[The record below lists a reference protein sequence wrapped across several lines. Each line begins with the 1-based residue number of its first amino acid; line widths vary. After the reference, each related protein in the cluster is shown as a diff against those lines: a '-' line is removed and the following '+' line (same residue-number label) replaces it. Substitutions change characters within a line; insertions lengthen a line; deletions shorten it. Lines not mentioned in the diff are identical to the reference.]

1 MTTELGVTTMPN
13 ENKQDHLLEHSYDGI
28 QEFDNPMPRWW
39 VYLFWATI
47 IFSILYF
54 FNVPGFGVGKGR
66 IADYDR
72 DIAAAASA
80 DAKRK
85 AAQPAG
91 ASGEQ
96 LAAMTKDA
104 SVVALGKQVFGQ
116 NCAACH
122 RADAGGQIDPNL
134 ADDYWL
140 HGGTLEQIH
149 KTVVDGVLE
158 KGMPP
163 WGKVLKP
170 NQLDAVVAYIYT
182 LRGTNPPNPKAPQGD
197 LVPR

>member
-1 MTTELGVTTMPN
+1 MPN
-13 ENKQDHLLEHSYDGI
+13 ENKPDQDHLLEHSYDGI

-122 RADAGGQIDPNL
+122 RADAGGQIGPNL

-140 HGGTLEQIH
+140 HGGALEQIH

-170 NQLDAVVAYIYT
+170 NQVDAVVAYVYT
-182 LRGTNPPNPKAPQGD
+182 VRGTNPPNPKAPQGD

>member
-1 MTTELGVTTMPN
+1 MPN
-13 ENKQDHLLEHSYDGI
+13 ENTPDQDHLLEHSYDGI

-54 FNVPGFGVGKGR
+54 FNVPGFGIGKGR

-96 LAAMTKDA
+96 LTAMTKDA

-122 RADAGGQIDPNL
+122 RADAGGQIGPNL

>member
-1 MTTELGVTTMPN
+1 MPN
-13 ENKQDHLLEHSYDGI
+13 ENKPDQDHLLEHSYDGI

-54 FNVPGFGVGKGR
+54 FNVPGFGIGKGR

-96 LAAMTKDA
+96 LTAMTKDA

-122 RADAGGQIDPNL
+122 RADAGGQIGPNL
-134 ADDYWL
+134 TDDYWL
-140 HGGTLEQIH
+140 HGSTLEQIH

>member
-1 MTTELGVTTMPN
+1 MPN
-13 ENKQDHLLEHSYDGI
+13 DNKPDQDHLLEHSYDGI

-122 RADAGGQIDPNL
+122 RADAGGQIGPNL

>member
-1 MTTELGVTTMPN
+1 MPN

-47 IFSILYF
+47 IFSILYLL
-54 FNVPGFGVGKGR
+54 NVPGFGIGKGR
-66 IADYDR
+66 IADYDKAM
-72 DIAAAASA
+72 AAAAAA

-91 ASGEQ
+91 ASAEQ

-104 SVVALGKQVFGQ
+104 SVLALGKQVFGQ

-122 RADAGGQIDPNL
+122 RADAGGQIGPNL
-134 ADDYWL
+134 TDDYWL
-140 HGGTLEQIH
+140 HGGALDQIH
-149 KTVVDGVLE
+149 KTVTDGVLE

-163 WGKVLKP
+163 WSKVLKP
-170 NQLDAVVAYIYT
+170 NQLDAVVAYVYT

-197 LVPR
+197 QVSR

>member
-1 MTTELGVTTMPN
+1 MPN
-13 ENKQDHLLEHSYDGI
+13 QTDQDQLLEHSYDGI

-47 IFSILYF
+47 VFSVLYWL
-54 FNVPGFGVGKGR
+54 NVPGFGIGKGQ

-72 DIAAAASA
+72 DMAAAAA
-80 DAKRK
+80 AAAKQR
-85 AAQPAG
+85 AAEPAG
-91 ASGEQ
+91 ASPEQ
-96 LAAMTKDA
+96 RLAMTKDESA
-104 SVVALGKQVFGQ
+104 LALGRQAYTQ

-122 RADAGGQIDPNL
+122 RADAGGQIGPNL
-134 ADDYWL
+134 TDDYWL

-149 KTVVDGVLE
+149 KTVADGVLE

-170 NQLDAVVAYIYT
+170 AQLDAVVAYVYT
-182 LRGTNPPNPKAPQGD
+182 LRATTVPNPKAPQGE

>member
-1 MTTELGVTTMPN
+1 MPN
-13 ENKQDHLLEHSYDGI
+13 ENKPDQDHLLEHSYDGI

-96 LAAMTKDA
+96 LTAMTKDA

-122 RADAGGQIDPNL
+122 RADAGGQIGPNL

>member
-1 MTTELGVTTMPN
+1 MPN
-13 ENKQDHLLEHSYDGI
+13 ENKPDQSHLLEHSYDGI

-122 RADAGGQIDPNL
+122 RADAGGQIGPNL

-170 NQLDAVVAYIYT
+170 NQVDAVVAYVYT
-182 LRGTNPPNPKAPQGD
+182 VRGTNPPNPKAPQGD

>member
-1 MTTELGVTTMPN
+1 MPN
-13 ENKQDHLLEHSYDGI
+13 ENTSDQDHLLEHSYDGI

-47 IFSILYF
+47 IFSILYWL
-54 FNVPGFGVGKGR
+54 NVPGFGIGKGR

-72 DIAAAASA
+72 TMAAAAAA

-85 AAQPAG
+85 AAEPAG

-104 SVVALGKQVFGQ
+104 SVLALGKQAFGQ

-122 RADAGGQIDPNL
+122 RADAGGQIGPNL
-134 ADDYWL
+134 TDDYWL

-149 KTVVDGVLE
+149 KTVADGVLE
-158 KGMPP
+158 KGHA
-163 WGKVLKP
+163 
-170 NQLDAVVAYIYT
+170 AVGQGAEAQPAR
-182 LRGTNPPNPKAPQGD
+182 RGGRVRVHAPRHESAQPEGPQGD
-197 LVPR
+197 QVSR

>member
-1 MTTELGVTTMPN
+1 MPN
-13 ENKQDHLLEHSYDGI
+13 ENKPDQDHLLEHSYDGI
-28 QEFDNPMPRWW
+28 QELDNPMPRWW

-122 RADAGGQIDPNL
+122 RADAGGQIGPNL

>member
-1 MTTELGVTTMPN
+1 MPN
-13 ENKQDHLLEHSYDGI
+13 ENKPDQDHLLEHSYDGI

-54 FNVPGFGVGKGR
+54 FNVPGFGIGKGR

-96 LAAMTKDA
+96 LTAMTKDA

-122 RADAGGQIDPNL
+122 RADAGGQIGPNL

-149 KTVVDGVLE
+149 KTVADGVLE

-170 NQLDAVVAYIYT
+170 NQLDAVVAYVYT
-182 LRGTNPPNPKAPQGD
+182 LRGTNPPNPKAPQGEV
-197 LVPR
+197 VPR

>member
-1 MTTELGVTTMPN
+1 MPN
-13 ENKQDHLLEHSYDGI
+13 ENTPDQDHLLEHSYDGI

-96 LAAMTKDA
+96 LTAMTKDA

-122 RADAGGQIDPNL
+122 RADAGGQIGPNL

-149 KTVVDGVLE
+149 TTVVDGVLE